1 MGSALS
7 EHEIERRLILRDCWV
22 ADKTGQPQE
31 SVDPTKFQKAVA
43 KELRDKQLA
52 VVSFGSSKGMIF
64 STMAI
69 HGFTPKGRDVFCL
82 NGELH
87 PAYRIDV

>member
-7 EHEIERRLILRDCWV
+7 EHEIERRMILRDCWV

-31 SVDPTKFQKAVA
+31 CVDPTECQKAFA

-52 VVSFGSSKGMIF
+52 IVSFGISKGMIF
-64 STMAI
+64 STITI
-69 HGFTPKGRDVFCL
+69 HGFTPKGRDVFCD
-82 NGELH
+82 NGELLQ
-87 PAYRIDV
+87 AYRIDI